1 MNFRQFAFNNVLRN
15 KRIYAA
21 YFLSSSFS
29 VMIFFVCAMFLFH
42 PSMREKMVY
51 RSAVN
56 VLGLAEGI
64 MYVFSVFFVIY
75 SVGSFLRSRKR
86 EFGILLLHG
95 MTENQLRKLV
105 FLENMLIGAGAIVCG
120 IAGGLLTAK
129 LFLMFG
135 SNMLGIP
142 PLSFHIT
149 WFSLLLTIC
158 SFALLFVL
166 ISLLTTVLLG
176 SHRLIELLQTGIRPA
191 SQTRAS
197 VSLSLLSAALLGL
210 SYVLAATTSAS
221 TLLIRM
227 LPVTG
232 MTILGTY
239 LFFSQFSVFLIELV
253 KKRVHFYWKKTNLVT
268 ISNLAYRMKDNA
280 VMFFLVTIISTVTFC
295 AMGAFASVNR
305 LADEFE
311 HDYPVDIG
319 YVSKA
324 GNKFEL
330 EHLKQVRDE
339 LEARGI
345 RYHTEKLPV
354 YIVRIAS
361 STAESSLDRLP
372 VIAFSDY
379 RRLMTAAGVPVHEQA
394 LKGEEALVLA
404 SSQREK
410 LLLKQRKPVS
420 YVLKDQGLRI
430 REIGL
435 TEHVAIPEWLTE
447 QIGDDREGSYS
458 GLVVSDE
465 LVRRIKNPLE
475 VDRLTAFF
483 VDHFQRTEGLATTV
497 AEKGEVR
504 YKEGAPYA
512 MTVSGTLY
520 KVQRTTYGA
529 LLFFALLVGTVFF
542 IAAGSFL
549 YFRLF
554 SDLQY
559 DRRQYAAMAK
569 LGLTDQELAAIV
581 TRQIGLLF
589 FVPIALAIIHSLF
602 AFIAMQSFFNFSVVW
617 ETGLILCTFL
627 LVQVVYFFFIR
638 ARYLRNVRKTMQ
650 SI

>member
-42 PSMREKMVY
+42 PDLREKLVY
-51 RSAVN
+51 HSALY
-56 VLGLAEGI
+56 VLETAEAI

-75 SVGSFLRSRKR
+75 SVGSFLRSRKK

-95 MTENQLRKLV
+95 MTEKQLRRLV

-120 IAGGLLTAK
+120 MAGGILTAK

-135 SNMLGIP
+135 SNLLGIP

-149 WFSLLLTIC
+149 WSSLLLTIF
-158 SFALLFVL
+158 SFTLLFLL

-176 SHRLIELLQTGIRPA
+176 PHRLIDLLQTGIRPA
-191 SQTRAS
+191 LQTKAS
-197 VSLSLLSAALLGL
+197 VPLSLLAAALLGL
-210 SYVLAATTSAS
+210 SYVLAVTTSAS
-221 TLLIRM
+221 TLMIRM

-239 LFFSQFSVFLIELV
+239 LFFSQFSVFLIEAV
-253 KKRVHFYWKKTNLVT
+253 KKRLRFYWKKTNLVT

-280 VMFFLVTIISTVTFC
+280 VMLFLVTIISTVTFC
-295 AMGAFASVNR
+295 AMGAFASINR
-305 LADEFE
+305 MADEFE

-324 GNKFEL
+324 GNKLETEYIKLIDNEL
-330 EHLKQVRDE
+330 TT
-339 LEARGI
+339 RGI
-345 RYHTEKLPV
+345 RYRTEKLPV
-354 YIVRIAS
+354 YLVGIAS
-361 STAESSLDRLP
+361 STEASSPDRLP
-372 VIAFSDY
+372 VIAYSDY
-379 RRLMTAAGVPVHEQA
+379 RRLMTTAGFLVHEKE
-394 LKGEEALVLA
+394 LKNNEALVLI

-410 LLLKQRKPVS
+410 LLLKHRKLVG

-447 QIGDDREGSYS
+447 QIGNDRDGSYS

-465 LVRRIKNPLE
+465 FVQRIKSPLE

-483 VDHFQRTEGLATTV
+483 VDHLQRTEGLASSL

-504 YKEGAPYA
+504 YKEGKSYS

-549 YFRLF
+549 YFRLY
-554 SDLQY
+554 SDLEY

-569 LGLTDQELAAIV
+569 LGLTDKELAAIV

-589 FVPIALAIIHSLF
+589 FVPIVLAIIHSLF

-638 ARYLRNVRKTMQ
+638 ARYLRNVRKTMR
-650 SI
+650 ST